1 MEDLILKVKG
11 DFTEFTSG
19 LDKEMDAVK
28 KEAADAGK
36 NADDLTNKFKKTGD
50 TIAASAVKSTKAYQD
65 LGTTLKGTNDQ
76 IQKIV
81 REEGLKRR
89 LAEVNSEMKKISVN
103 GKLFKELAKESE
115 GLKTELKAIS
125 DEGLTLQQRY
135 KAALRDVQN
144 GVEGAAERAGL
155 LKDQLDDAAESAN
168 ELASGSRLEQFGNTF
183 GSLAGKIASLD
194 FEGASEK
201 AEQLADIS
209 SKITF
214 KEGFTGVK
222 QLGSSLLNLGKALLT
237 NPVFLLGGAIAALTS
252 VVYQWVTAESAIEKE
267 IRLSKLALEERQ
279 SASESAYNNEI
290 KLAKALGETEA
301 QIAQRQRNRNEE
313 LKKEALERLRIR
325 LLEFDQ
331 QQVELDL
338 REKFFKEEKKNN
350 SEFIKSQQEVAA
362 IRRDIEALDTQLR
375 VDRIEAIKSAAADS
389 IKADAVEIDS
399 RIKRNEKIKE
409 ENEKAFNERL
419 ELLDKDKEAQEL
431 NALNT
436 IKNES
441 LLAAERTRIN
451 VLYLSKRIDLE
462 KKYGKDFQKTQIEL
476 AEIERKQQEE
486 MLRFREKLNQDII
499 DFEKKQ
505 KDEQDKLDQEQTNR
519 LQKEIKKREDVLINS
534 TKKLLENSKASY
546 DEQSELLKFAFEN
559 RLITEEE
566 YNKGVEELNKH
577 RDQIYQEA
585 TKAISNSFAD
595 LFSALM
601 ENEEM
606 GSEFAQAVAGFRI
619 AMDLAQSLAATIKGA
634 AEAASFGGPLAP
646 FILGGYIASGIAQ
659 VATAFLRIKKLSETE
674 PPQKPGEPKRLA
686 AGSEYLFGG
695 REGQDSIPALLMPG
709 ERVVTKKQNR
719 KHFNDLSAI
728 HHDRYDDYLR
738 MNYIEPAVSQA
749 VREAKENER
758 ERFAH
763 SIASHLKDGKSWRG
777 SNIVDTL
784 NYMNEAEN
792 KRNKQLIKVIGKSK
806 RPSLRK
812 L

>member
-1 MEDLILKVKG
+1 MDELILKVKG
-11 DFTEFTSG
+11 DFTEFTAG

-28 KEAADAGK
+28 KEAVDAGK
-36 NADDLTNKFKKTGD
+36 NADDLNNKFKKAGD
-50 TIAASAVKSTKAYQD
+50 SIAASAVKSTKAYQD
-65 LGTTLKGTNDQ
+65 LGKVIKDTSKEVQGLGKTRFSDLNKELNLTNVSMKELKT
-76 IQKIV
+76 
-81 REEGLKRR
+81 GLKDVKDA
-89 LAEVNSEMKKISVN
+89 LAAATDPKSI
-103 GKLFKELAKESE
+103 EL
-115 GLKTELKAIS
+115 
-125 DEGLTLQQRY
+125 LT
-135 KAALRDVQN
+135 
-144 GVEGAAERAGL
+144 ERAGL
-155 LKDQLDDAAESAN
+155 LKDKIDDTNEAIG

-201 AEQLADIS
+201 AQQLADIS

-214 KEGFTGVK
+214 KEGFTGIK
-222 QLGSSLLNLGKALLT
+222 QLGSSLLNLGKALLS
-237 NPVFLLGGAIAALTS
+237 NPVFLLGGAIVGITAA
-252 VVYQWVTAESAIEKE
+252 VYSWVTAESAIEKE
-267 IRLSKLALEERQ
+267 IRLSKHALEERAA
-279 SASESAYNNEI
+279 ASESAYNI
-290 KLAKALGETEA
+290 QITLAKALGASEGELAQLERKRTQEMKAEA
-301 QIAQRQRNRNEE
+301 I
-313 LKKEALERLRIR
+313 ERLRIR

-331 QQVELDL
+331 QIKGIKLLGEAGKQQL
-338 REKFFKEEKKNN
+338 KQN
-350 SEFIKSQQEVAA
+350 SEF
-362 IRRDIEALDTQLR
+362 
-375 VDRIEAIKSAAADS
+375 
-389 IKADAVEIDS
+389 
-399 RIKRNEKIKE
+399 
-409 ENEKAFNERL
+409 
-419 ELLDKDKEAQEL
+419 L
-431 NALNT
+431 NA
-436 IKNES
+436 
-441 LLAAERTRIN
+441 
-451 VLYLSKRIDLE
+451 
-462 KKYGKDFQKTQIEL
+462 
-476 AEIERKQQEE
+476 
-486 MLRFREKLNQDII
+486 
-499 DFEKKQ
+499 
-505 KDEQDKLDQEQTNR
+505 
-519 LQKEIKKREDVLINS
+519 QKEISDIRRTIDELENKSRVQKIENIKAAAAASIQSDKDELKSNAELVEKQKALFEKQLEDAKRAAEER
-534 TKKLLENSKASY
+534 KKLLAQYYKDVFAFEQRQFGEQFKAELEAKEKSEELEKQQSQKLKDELAKRQADLQAHAKKLFT
-546 DEQSELLKFAFEN
+546 DEQKSYEERQELLKIAFEN

-566 YNKGVEELNKH
+566 YNKGVEDLNKH

-585 TKAISNSFAD
+585 TKVIANSFAD

-659 VATAFLRIKKLSETE
+659 ISTAFLRIKKLSETE

-709 ERVVTKKQNR
+709 ERVVTKRQNR

-763 SIASHLKDGKSWRG
+763 TIASHLKDGKSWRG

-784 NYMNEAEN
+784 NYMNESEN